1 MFDERVAK
9 VLANMEEM
17 GLEQMLISDPP
28 SIFYLTGRWILPN
41 ERLLA
46 LYLNKNG
53 NHKLFVNKLF
63 TVDGDIGIE
72 KVWFSDT
79 DPGCRMIS
87 DCTDHTKPLGIDKKM
102 AARFLLEL
110 MELGAGTGYKNAS
123 RCVDAARQVK
133 DPDEQEKMIRASKLN
148 DAAMAQFRG
157 LIKEGVTE
165 SEVAAG
171 MNRIYKELG
180 TEGPSFGPLVSF
192 GANAAIGHHKPDSTV
207 LKEGDC
213 VLFDVGCKKDNYC
226 SDMTRT
232 FFYKHASEKGRE
244 VYEIVKKANLA
255 AQAAMKPGMQ
265 FCQVDRIARSII
277 EEAGYGPYFTHRLG
291 HCIGIEV
298 HDAGDVSAVNTDYIK
313 EGMIFSCEPG
323 IYLPRELGVRIEDLM
338 LITPDGAVSLNQDSK
353 ELEIING

>member
-1 MFDERVAK
+1 MFEERVSR
-9 VLANMEEM
+9 VLHNMEEM
-17 GLEQMLISDPP
+17 GLEQMIISDPP
-28 SIFYLTGRWILPN
+28 SVFYLTGRWILPN

-53 NHKLFVNKLF
+53 NNKLFINKLF

-79 DPGCRMIS
+79 DPACRMIA
-87 DCTDHTKPLGIDKKM
+87 DCTDHEKPLGIDKKM

-110 MELGAGTGYKNAS
+110 MELGAGSSYKTAS
-123 RCVDAARQVK
+123 ECVDGARRIK
-133 DPDEQEKMIRASKLN
+133 DGEEKEKMILASRLN
-148 DAAMAQFRG
+148 DEAMGRFRG

-165 SEVAAG
+165 LEVAAG
-171 MNRIYKELG
+171 MCAIYKELG

-192 GANAAIGHHKPDSTV
+192 GANAAIGHHKPDGTV
-207 LKEGDC
+207 LKDGDC
-213 VLFDVGCKKDNYC
+213 VLFDVGCKKDSYC

-232 FFYKHASEKGRE
+232 FFYKSASEKGRE

-255 AQAAMKPGMQ
+255 AQAAMKPGMK
-265 FCQVDRIARSII
+265 FCEIDKVARDII
-277 EEAGYGPYFTHRLG
+277 TEAGYGPYFTHRLG

-298 HDAGDVSAVNTDYIK
+298 HDAGDVSSANQDVVQ

-323 IYLPRELGVRIEDLM
+323 IYLPGELGVRIEDLM
-338 LITPDGAVSLNQDSK
+338 LITADGAVSLNRDSK
-353 ELEIING
+353 EMEIIG

>member
-1 MFDERVAK
+1 MFEERVGR
-9 VLANMEEM
+9 VLHNMEEM
-17 GLEQMLISDPP
+17 GLEQMIISDPP
-28 SIFYLTGRWILPN
+28 SVFYLTGRWILPN

-53 NHKLFVNKLF
+53 NNKLFINKLF

-79 DPGCRMIS
+79 DPACRMIA
-87 DCTDHTKPLGIDKKM
+87 DCTDHEKPLGIDKKM

-110 MELGAGTGYKNAS
+110 MEPGAGSSYKNAS
-123 RCVDAARQVK
+123 ECVDGARRIK
-133 DPDEQEKMIRASKLN
+133 DGEEKEKMILASRLN
-148 DAAMAQFRG
+148 DEAMARFRG

-165 SEVAAG
+165 LEVAAG
-171 MNRIYKELG
+171 MCAIYKELG

-192 GANAAIGHHKPDSTV
+192 GANAAIGHHKPDGTV
-207 LKEGDC
+207 LKDGDC
-213 VLFDVGCKKDNYC
+213 VLFDVGCKKNSYC

-232 FFYKHASEKGRE
+232 FFYKSASEKGRE

-255 AQAAMKPGMQ
+255 AQAVMKPGMK
-265 FCQVDRIARSII
+265 FCEIDKVARDII
-277 EEAGYGPYFTHRLG
+277 TEAGYGPYFTHRLG

-298 HDAGDVSAVNTDYIK
+298 HDAGDVSSANQDVVQ

-323 IYLPRELGVRIEDLM
+323 IYLPGELGVRIEDLM
-338 LITPDGAVSLNQDSK
+338 LITADGAVSLNRDSK
-353 ELEIING
+353 EIEIIG

>member
-1 MFDERVAK
+1 MYEERTAK
-9 VLANMEEM
+9 VLKNMEEK
-17 GLEQMLISDPP
+17 GLEQMLVSDPP
-28 SIFYLTGRWILPN
+28 SIYYLTGKWILPN

-79 DPGCRMIS
+79 DPGCEIIAGYTNH
-87 DCTDHTKPLGIDKKM
+87 DKLLGIDKKM

-110 MELGAGTGYKNAS
+110 MELGAGSGFKNAS
-123 RCVDAARQVK
+123 ECVDKARRVK
-133 DPDEQEKMIRASKLN
+133 DEDEKEKMILASKLN
-148 DAAMAQFRG
+148 DEAMERFKG
-157 LIKEGVTE
+157 LIREGVTE
-165 SEVAAG
+165 QQVAAE
-171 MNRIYKELG
+171 MNAIYKELG

-192 GANAAIGHHKPDSTV
+192 GANAAIGHHKPDHTV
-207 LKEGDC
+207 LKPGDC
-213 VLFDVGCKKDNYC
+213 VLFDVGCKKNSYC

-232 FFYKHASEKGRE
+232 FFYKSVSEKGRE

-255 AQAAMKPGMQ
+255 AQAAMKPGMR
-265 FCQVDRIARSII
+265 FCDIDKVARDII
-277 EEAGYGPYFTHRLG
+277 TEAGYGPNFTHRLG

-298 HDAGDVSAVNTDYIK
+298 HDAGDVSSINTDVVE

-323 IYLPRELGVRIEDLM
+323 IYLPGEVGVRIEDLM
-338 LITPDGAVSLNQDSK
+338 LMTKDGAVSLNHVSK
-353 ELEIING
+353 ELEVIE

>member
-1 MFDERVAK
+1 MYEERIAK
-9 VLANMEEM
+9 VLKNMEAR
-17 GLEQMLISDPP
+17 GLEQMLVSDPP

-63 TVDGDIGIE
+63 TVDGDIGME

-79 DPGCRMIS
+79 DPGCEIIARY
-87 DCTDHTKPLGIDKKM
+87 TDHSKPLGIDKKM

-110 MELGAGTGYKNAS
+110 MELGAGSGFKNAS
-123 RCVDAARQVK
+123 ECVDKARRVK
-133 DPDEQEKMIRASKLN
+133 DEVEKEKMITASLLN
-148 DAAMAQFRG
+148 DQAMERFRG

-165 SEVAAG
+165 LEIAAG
-171 MNRIYKELG
+171 MNAIYKELG

-192 GANAAIGHHKPDSTV
+192 GANAAIGHHKPDGTV
-207 LKEGDC
+207 LKPGDC
-213 VLFDVGCKKDNYC
+213 VLFDVGCKKDSYC

-232 FFYKHASEKGRE
+232 FFYKSASDKGRE
-244 VYEIVKKANLA
+244 VYEVVLKANLA
-255 AQAAMKPGMQ
+255 AQAVMKPGMK
-265 FCQVDRIARSII
+265 FCEIDKVARDII
-277 EEAGYGPYFTHRLG
+277 TEAGYGPYFTHRLG

-298 HDAGDVSAVNTDYIK
+298 HDAGDVSATNQDVVE

-323 IYLPRELGVRIEDLM
+323 IYLPGELGVRIEDLM
-338 LITPDGAVSLNQDSK
+338 LVTKDGAVKLNHVSK
-353 ELEIING
+353 ELEIIQ

>member
-1 MFDERVAK
+1 MYEERTAK
-9 VLANMEEM
+9 VLKNMEEK
-17 GLEQMLISDPP
+17 GLEQMLVSDPP
-28 SIFYLTGRWILPN
+28 SIYYLTGKWILPN

-79 DPGCRMIS
+79 DPGCEIIAGYTNH
-87 DCTDHTKPLGIDKKM
+87 DKLLGIDKKM

-110 MELGAGTGYKNAS
+110 MELGAGSGFKNAS
-123 RCVDAARQVK
+123 ECVDKARRVK
-133 DPDEQEKMIRASKLN
+133 DEDEKEKMILASKLN
-148 DAAMAQFRG
+148 DEAMERFKG
-157 LIKEGVTE
+157 LIREGVTE
-165 SEVAAG
+165 QQVAAE
-171 MNRIYKELG
+171 MNAIYKELG

-192 GANAAIGHHKPDSTV
+192 GANAANGHHKPDHTV
-207 LKEGDC
+207 LKPGDC
-213 VLFDVGCKKDNYC
+213 VLFDVGCKKNSYC

-232 FFYKHASEKGRE
+232 FFYKSVSEKGRE

-255 AQAAMKPGMQ
+255 AQAAMKPGMR
-265 FCQVDRIARSII
+265 FCDIDKVARDII
-277 EEAGYGPYFTHRLG
+277 TEAGYGPNFTHRLG

-298 HDAGDVSAVNTDYIK
+298 HDAGDVSSINTDVVE

-323 IYLPRELGVRIEDLM
+323 IYLPGEVGVRIEDLM
-338 LITPDGAVSLNQDSK
+338 LMTKDGAVSLNHVSK
-353 ELEIING
+353 ELEVIE

>member
-1 MFDERVAK
+1 MYEERTAK
-9 VLANMEEM
+9 VLKNMEEK
-17 GLEQMLISDPP
+17 GLEQMLVSDPP
-28 SIFYLTGRWILPN
+28 SIYYLTGKWILPN

-79 DPGCRMIS
+79 DPGCEIIAGYTNH
-87 DCTDHTKPLGIDKKM
+87 DKLLGIDKKM

-110 MELGAGTGYKNAS
+110 MELGAGSGFKNAS
-123 RCVDAARQVK
+123 ECVDKARRVK
-133 DPDEQEKMIRASKLN
+133 DEDEKEKMILASKLN
-148 DAAMAQFRG
+148 DEAMERFKG
-157 LIKEGVTE
+157 LIREGLTE
-165 SEVAAG
+165 QQVAAE
-171 MNRIYKELG
+171 MNAIYKELG

-192 GANAAIGHHKPDSTV
+192 GANAAIGHHKPDHTV
-207 LKEGDC
+207 LKPGDC
-213 VLFDVGCKKDNYC
+213 VLFDVGCKKNSYC

-232 FFYKHASEKGRE
+232 FFYKSVSEKGRE

-255 AQAAMKPGMQ
+255 AQAAMKPGMR
-265 FCQVDRIARSII
+265 FCDIDKVARDII
-277 EEAGYGPYFTHRLG
+277 TEAGYGPNFTHRLG

-298 HDAGDVSAVNTDYIK
+298 HDAGDVSSINTDVVE

-323 IYLPRELGVRIEDLM
+323 IYLPGEVGVRIEDLM
-338 LITPDGAVSLNQDSK
+338 LMTKDGAVSLNHVSK
-353 ELEIING
+353 ELEVIE

>member
-1 MFDERVAK
+1 MYEERTAK
-9 VLANMEEM
+9 VLKNMEEK
-17 GLEQMLISDPP
+17 GLEQMLVSDPP
-28 SIFYLTGRWILPN
+28 SIYYLTGKWILPN

-79 DPGCRMIS
+79 DPGCEIIAGYTNH
-87 DCTDHTKPLGIDKKM
+87 DKLLGIDKKM

-110 MELGAGTGYKNAS
+110 MELGAGSGFKNAS
-123 RCVDAARQVK
+123 ECVDKARRVK
-133 DPDEQEKMIRASKLN
+133 DEDEKEKMILASKLN
-148 DAAMAQFRG
+148 DEAMGRFKG
-157 LIKEGVTE
+157 LIREGVTE
-165 SEVAAG
+165 QQVAAE
-171 MNRIYKELG
+171 MNAIYKELG

-192 GANAAIGHHKPDSTV
+192 GANAAIGHHKPDHTV
-207 LKEGDC
+207 LKPGDC
-213 VLFDVGCKKDNYC
+213 VLFDVGCKKNSYC

-232 FFYKHASEKGRE
+232 FFYKSVSEKGRE

-255 AQAAMKPGMQ
+255 AQAAMKPGMR
-265 FCQVDRIARSII
+265 FCDIDKVARDII
-277 EEAGYGPYFTHRLG
+277 TEAGYGPNFTHRLG

-298 HDAGDVSAVNTDYIK
+298 HDAGDVSSINTDVVE

-323 IYLPRELGVRIEDLM
+323 IYLPGEVGVRIEDLM
-338 LITPDGAVSLNQDSK
+338 LMTKDGAVSLNHVSK
-353 ELEIING
+353 ELEVIE

>member
-1 MFDERVAK
+1 MFEERVSR
-9 VLANMEEM
+9 VLHNMEEM
-17 GLEQMLISDPP
+17 GLEQMIISDPP
-28 SIFYLTGRWILPN
+28 SVFYLTGRWILPN

-53 NHKLFVNKLF
+53 NNKLFINKLF

-79 DPGCRMIS
+79 DPACRMIA
-87 DCTDHTKPLGIDKKM
+87 DCTDHEKPLGIDKKM

-110 MELGAGTGYKNAS
+110 MELGAGSSYKNAS
-123 RCVDAARQVK
+123 ECVDGARRIK
-133 DPDEQEKMIRASKLN
+133 DGEEKEKMILASRLN
-148 DAAMAQFRG
+148 DEAMGRFRG

-165 SEVAAG
+165 LEVAAG
-171 MNRIYKELG
+171 MCAIYKELG

-192 GANAAIGHHKPDSTV
+192 GANAAIGHHKPDGTV
-207 LKEGDC
+207 LKDGDC
-213 VLFDVGCKKDNYC
+213 VLFDVGCKKDSYC

-232 FFYKHASEKGRE
+232 FFYKSASEKGRE

-255 AQAAMKPGMQ
+255 AQAAMKPGMK
-265 FCQVDRIARSII
+265 FCEIDKVAREII
-277 EEAGYGPYFTHRLG
+277 TEAGYGPYFTHRLG

-298 HDAGDVSAVNTDYIK
+298 HDAGDVSSANQDVVQ

-323 IYLPRELGVRIEDLM
+323 IYLPGELGVRIEDLM
-338 LITPDGAVSLNQDSK
+338 LITADGAVSLNRDSK
-353 ELEIING
+353 EMEIIG

>member
-1 MFDERVAK
+1 MFEERVSR
-9 VLANMEEM
+9 VLHNMEEM
-17 GLEQMLISDPP
+17 GLEQMIISDPP
-28 SIFYLTGRWILPN
+28 SVFYLTGRWILPN

-53 NHKLFVNKLF
+53 NNKLFINKLF

-79 DPGCRMIS
+79 DPACRMIAN
-87 DCTDHTKPLGIDKKM
+87 CTDHEKPLGIDKKM

-110 MELGAGTGYKNAS
+110 MEQGAGSSYKNAS
-123 RCVDAARQVK
+123 ECVDGARRIK
-133 DPDEQEKMIRASKLN
+133 DGEEKEKMILASRLN
-148 DAAMAQFRG
+148 DEAMGRFRG

-165 SEVAAG
+165 LEVAAG
-171 MNRIYKELG
+171 MCAIYKELG

-192 GANAAIGHHKPDSTV
+192 GANAAIGHHKPDGTV
-207 LKEGDC
+207 LKDGDC
-213 VLFDVGCKKDNYC
+213 VLFDVGCKKDSYC

-232 FFYKHASEKGRE
+232 FFYKSASEKGRE

-255 AQAAMKPGMQ
+255 AQAAMKPGMK
-265 FCQVDRIARSII
+265 FCEIDKVARDII
-277 EEAGYGPYFTHRLG
+277 TEAGYGPYFTHRLG

-298 HDAGDVSAVNTDYIK
+298 HDAGDVSSANQDVVQ

-323 IYLPRELGVRIEDLM
+323 IYLPGELGVRIEDLM
-338 LITPDGAVSLNQDSK
+338 LITADGAVSLNRDSK
-353 ELEIING
+353 EMEIIG